1 MVCCLWWIFENY
13 DLINLQSCWMVYF
26 VTTISFTI
34 VQLTVYINRP
44 ASFFLPADLVD
55 EDNMIVWLDLV
66 CIFFYYS
73 MSVQT
78 LTGYG
83 DIFASKFLAATI
95 SVTQMLFGTAYGV
108 VLIALAL
115 PQTGESSIYKKLR
128 RPSNSSPEDYTPT
141 LWRRLK
147 KNKIVRTIR
156 IWSRQHLLA
165 IILMSQLIKFIILFL
180 YEK

>member
-1 MVCCLWWIFENY
+1 MIQLTMYINDPFTFWLPP
-13 DLINLQSCWMVYF
+13 DLI
-26 VTTISFTI
+26 
-34 VQLTVYINRP
+34 
-44 ASFFLPADLVD
+44 D
-55 EDNMIVWLDLV
+55 EDNVIVWTDLV

-83 DIFASKFLAATI
+83 DIFATRFFAAFI

-128 RPSNSSPEDYTPT
+128 RPSNTTPSDYTPT
-141 LWRRLK
+141 LWRRVK
-147 KNKIVRTIR
+147 
-156 IWSRQHLLA
+156 
-165 IILMSQLIKFIILFL
+165 
-180 YEK
+180 